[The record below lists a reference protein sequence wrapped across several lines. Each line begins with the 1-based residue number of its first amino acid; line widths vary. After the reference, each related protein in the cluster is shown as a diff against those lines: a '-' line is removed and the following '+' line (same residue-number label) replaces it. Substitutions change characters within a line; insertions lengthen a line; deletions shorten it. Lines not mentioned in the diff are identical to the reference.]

1 MDKIP
6 LTKDGE
12 KTLQEEL
19 RNLKLERPKISK
31 AIAEAREHG
40 DLKENAEYH
49 AAREQQSLTEAK
61 IKDIEYKLSNSEI
74 IDSKSS
80 ENEDQIIF
88 GSFVEL
94 LNTENNSKIKYQL
107 VGEDE
112 ADLKKNKI
120 SFNSPVA
127 KGLINKKVG
136 DALAGDKSSH
146 GEYNDNKLR
155 VRHAYYSYVLWFF
168 IVIVMTCGIAAISAG
183 VAMPASRPLQ
193 GLILIVALGLG
204 YFLLT
209 RIWSE
214 YQKLLR
220 RVGAS

>member
-136 DALAGDKSSH
+136 DVIKISVPK
-146 GEYNDNKLR
+146 GELNFKIIN
-155 VRHAYYSYVLWFF
+155 
-168 IVIVMTCGIAAISAG
+168 IS
-183 VAMPASRPLQ
+183 
-193 GLILIVALGLG
+193 
-204 YFLLT
+204 
-209 RIWSE
+209 
-214 YQKLLR
+214 
-220 RVGAS
+220 